1 MVQRFHG
8 IDRHKRSS
16 TISVLNREGV
26 EVAFI
31 ASCASF
37 STYIEKLGAEDAVV
51 MEVGM
56 GSFWWADKIES
67 KGASCYVIDPYRFRI
82 IKDSWKKTDKHDS
95 RTMAKALWVQTVSG
109 EFGLPVVWKPTV
121 LIRELRKLFAQYMD
135 LNVHICMLKNRV
147 QSLAV
152 ENGITLTLMQKK
164 ELLSPRTG
172 AETLGKLELSDAS
185 RLAVR
190 MNQEI
195 LWGVVKQKELL
206 AQEILRM
213 GSPLAKEVKLLLTIK
228 GVTFLT
234 ALAFL
239 ADVGDVRRFR
249 TLRKMN
255 AYLGLVPRLRE
266 SGQKSHA
273 GHINRA
279 SRSLT
284 RTLLTQSV
292 NKALEGSAALR
303 RFYEQVRERSG
314 TGRARIAV
322 IRKLCGVM
330 RQMLLKG
337 EGFRET
343 KEELYA
349 KKLRLYERR
358 LEELKGEQ
366 KSA

>member
-1 MVQRFHG
+1 MQRFHG

-26 EVAFI
+26 EVTFV
-31 ASCASF
+31 ASCANF
-37 STYIEKLGAEDAVV
+37 STYVEKLGADDAVV
-51 MEVGM
+51 IEAGM
-56 GSFWWADKIES
+56 GSFWWADRIEAR
-67 KGASCYVIDPYRFRI
+67 GAHCFIIDPYRFRI
-82 IKDSWKKTDKHDS
+82 IKDSWKKTDKHDA
-95 RTMAKALWVQTVSG
+95 RTMARALWVQNTSG
-109 EFGLPVVWKPTV
+109 EFGLPVVWKPPEV
-121 LIRELRKLFAQYMD
+121 IRELRKLFAQYMD

-147 QSLAV
+147 QALAV

-164 ELLSPRTG
+164 ELLSARTG
-172 AETLGKLELSDAS
+172 AEALGKLELSEAS
-185 RLAVR
+185 LVAMRI
-190 MNQEI
+190 NQEI
-195 LWGVVKQKELL
+195 LWGVEKQKENL
-206 AQEILRM
+206 ARQILRT
-213 GSPLAKEVKLLLTIK
+213 GAPLSKEVKLLLTIK

-239 ADVGDVRRFR
+239 ADVGDVRRFK

-303 RFYEQVRERSG
+303 RFYERVYERSG

-322 IRKLCGVM
+322 IRKLCGIM

-343 KEELYA
+343 KGELYA

-366 KSA
+366 ESA